1 MGSSE
6 DRRLRFFFL
15 TLFIF
20 LVATTL
26 TSLVNYLLFHTI
38 AELFSIVIGCLIF
51 MIAWTAR
58 DRIEN
63 SYLLF
68 IGIGYLFIA
77 GIDLLHTLAFRGMNI
92 FAGYDANLP
101 TQLWIAAR
109 SLEAATLLIAAVLIP
124 RRVNPKIQFGIY
136 LALVTALIW
145 SIFSPGV
152 FPDCF
157 IEGSGLTPFKI
168 YMEYLLSILFAATVL
183 LLYQKK
189 AYFEPRILHLM
200 IAALGTTIIAELAFT
215 FYIDVYGL
223 SNLIGHLFKIISF
236 ALIYL
241 ALVDTGIRRP
251 LEILYRDL
259 AESEGKFRGL
269 FNAMTEGFA
278 FHEIVRDDEGNA
290 VDYRILEV
298 NPAFEE
304 SLSIPAADA
313 INKTSRELYGMDEP
327 PFLERYA
334 AVADGGK
341 PITFEEYLPHLNR
354 HFKISVFSEKKDR
367 FATIFTDIT
376 RSVEDQKALHLA
388 NKKLNLLTSLT
399 RHDIVNNITA
409 AEGYLYLID
418 TTDMPPD
425 TIRYINGLREQIG
438 AIQRKNEFSRDYQN
452 MGIDAPT
459 WQSLEQILEQY
470 RADHKENV
478 DIGIEHELA
487 GYEIYADPMLP
498 RVFENLIGN
507 ALKHGK
513 TLTTIR
519 WYAEESGDLLRI
531 ICEDDGVGVQDDKKE
546 TIFRPAFGRSHGFGL
561 YLVSEIL
568 SITGITIRETG
579 TYGEGA
585 RFEINVPTEKFRR
598 IS

>member
-6 DRRLRFFFL
+6 DTHIRFFFL

-20 LVATTL
+20 LIATTL
-26 TSLVNYLLFHTI
+26 TSLINYLLFHTI
-38 AELFSIVIGCLIF
+38 AELFSIVIGYLIF

-68 IGIGYLFIA
+68 IGIGYFFIA
-77 GIDLLHTLAFRGMNI
+77 AIDLLHTLAFKGMNV
-92 FAGYDANLP
+92 FAGFDANLP

-109 SLEAATLLIAAVLIP
+109 SLEAATLLIAVVLIP
-124 RRVNPKIQFGIY
+124 RKIDPRLQFGIFF
-136 LALVTALIW
+136 ALVTALIW
-145 SIFSPGV
+145 SIFTPGI

-168 YMEYLLSILFAATVL
+168 YMEYLLSILFAATIV
-183 LLYQKK
+183 LLYQKR
-189 AYFEPRILHLM
+189 AYFEGMILKLM
-200 IAALGTTIIAELAFT
+200 VAAILSTIVAELAFT

-241 ALVDTGIRRP
+241 ALADTGIRRP

-259 AESEGKFRGL
+259 AESEEKFRGL
-269 FNAMTEGFA
+269 FNVMNEGFA

-290 VDYRILEV
+290 VDYRILDV

-304 SLSIPAADA
+304 ILSIPAADV
-313 INKTSRELYGMDEP
+313 INKKSREVYGMDEP
-327 PFLERYA
+327 PFLDRYA

-341 PITFEEYLPHLNR
+341 PESFEEEIPQMQK
-354 HFKISVFSEKKDR
+354 HFKISVFSEKKGT

-376 RSVEDQKALHLA
+376 RTIEDQKALHLA

-399 RHDIVNNITA
+399 RHDIVNNITG

-425 TIRYINGLREQIG
+425 TVRYLNCLREQLT
-438 AIQRKNEFSRDYQN
+438 AIQRKNEFSRDYQD

-459 WQSLEQILEQY
+459 WQSPEQILEQY
-470 RADHKENV
+470 RADHKGNVVIGVEN
-478 DIGIEHELA
+478 ELG

-507 ALKHGK
+507 ALIHGE

-519 WYAEESGDLLRI
+519 WYAEESGGLLRI
-531 ICEDDGVGVQDDKKE
+531 ICEDDGVGIPDDKKE
-546 TIFRPAFGRSHGFGL
+546 SIFRPAFGRSHGFGL

-579 TYGEGA
+579 VYGEGA
-585 RFEINVPTEKFRR
+585 RFEMHVPAEKFRK

>member
-1 MGSSE
+1 MGSS
-6 DRRLRFFFL
+6 DDTHLRFFFPI
-15 TLFIF
+15 LFIF
-20 LVATTL
+20 LIATTL
-26 TSLVNYLLFHTI
+26 TSLVSYLLFHTI

-92 FAGYDANLP
+92 FAGFDANLP

-136 LALVTALIW
+136 LVFATALIW

-168 YMEYLLSILFAATVL
+168 YMEYLLSILFGATIVL
-183 LLYQKK
+183 LYLKR
-189 AYFEPRILHLM
+189 AYFGEMILKLM

-223 SNLIGHLFKIISF
+223 SNLIGHLFKIVSF

-241 ALVDTGIRRP
+241 ALADTGIRRP

-269 FNAMTEGFA
+269 FNAMNEGFA

-304 SLSIPAADA
+304 ILSIPASYA
-313 INKTSRELYGMDEP
+313 INKESRELYGMDEP
-327 PFLERYA
+327 PFLDRYA

-341 PITFEEYLPHLNR
+341 PESFEVETPQMQK

-418 TTDMPPD
+418 TEDMPPD
-425 TIRYINGLREQIG
+425 TVRYLNGLREQIQ
-438 AIQRKNEFSRDYQN
+438 AIQRKNEFSRDYQD
-452 MGIDAPT
+452 MGIEAPA
-459 WQSLEQILEQY
+459 WQSPEQILEQY
-470 RADHKENV
+470 HADNKETV
-478 DIGIEHELA
+478 EKRIENELA

-507 ALKHGK
+507 ALVHGE
-513 TLTTIR
+513 TLTYIR
-519 WYAEESGDLLRI
+519 WYAEENDGLLRI
-531 ICEDDGVGVQDDKKE
+531 ICEDDGVGVPDGKKE
-546 TIFRPAFGRSHGFGL
+546 SIFKPAFGRSHGFGL

-585 RFEINVPTEKFRR
+585 RFEIYVPRERFRK

>member
-1 MGSSE
+1 MGSSD

-68 IGIGYLFIA
+68 IGIGYLFIV
-77 GIDLLHTLAFRGMNI
+77 GIDLLHTLAFKGMNI

-278 FHEIVRDDEGNA
+278 FHEIMRDDEGNA

-313 INKTSRELYGMDEP
+313 IGKTSRDLYGLEEP
-327 PFLERYA
+327 PFLKRYA
-334 AVADGGK
+334 TVADNGQ

-354 HFKISVFSEKKDR
+354 YFKISVFSEKKDR

-418 TTDMPPD
+418 TTGMPPD
-425 TIRYINGLREQIG
+425 TIRYINGLREQIR
-438 AIQRKNEFSRDYQN
+438 AIQRKNEFSRDYQD

-478 DIGIEHELA
+478 VIGIENELA

-507 ALKHGK
+507 ALIHGK
-513 TLTTIR
+513 TLTYIR
-519 WYAEESGDLLRI
+519 WYAEESADLLRI
-531 ICEDDGVGVQDDKKE
+531 ICEDDGAGVPDGKKE

>member
-6 DRRLRFFFL
+6 NINHRFFFPA
-15 TLFIF
+15 LFLF
-20 LVATTL
+20 LGATTL
-26 TSLVNYLLFHTI
+26 ISFINYLLFHTI

-63 SYLLF
+63 SFLLF
-68 IGIGYLFIA
+68 IGVGYLFIV
-77 GIDLLHTLAFRGMNI
+77 GLDLLHTLAFKGMNI

-109 SLEAATLLIAAVLIP
+109 SLEAATLLIAAFLIP
-124 RRVNPKIQFGIY
+124 RKVDLRLQFGIY
-136 LALVTALIW
+136 FALVVALIW
-145 SIFSPGV
+145 SIFTPGV

-157 IEGSGLTPFKI
+157 IEGSGLTSFKI
-168 YMEYLLSILFAATVL
+168 YMEYLLSILFATTIVL
-183 LLYQKK
+183 IYQKR

-200 IAALGTTIIAELAFT
+200 IAALGATIIAELAFT

-241 ALVDTGIRRP
+241 ALVETGIRRP

-259 AESEGKFRGL
+259 AESEEKFRGL
-269 FNAMTEGFA
+269 FQTMKEGFA
-278 FHEIVRDDEGNA
+278 LHEIVKDDDGNA

-304 SLSIPAADA
+304 ILSIPAESA
-313 INKTSRELYGMDEP
+313 INTTARELYGTEEP
-327 PFLERYA
+327 PFLDRYA
-334 AVADGGK
+334 AVADGGE
-341 PITFEEYLPHLNR
+341 PITFEEDVPQLKR
-354 HFKISVFSEKKDR
+354 HFRISVFSEKTNT
-367 FATIFTDIT
+367 FATIFNDIT
-376 RSVEDQKALHLA
+376 RSVEDQKALSLA

-399 RHDIVNNITA
+399 RHDIFNNITA

-452 MGIDAPT
+452 MGIQAPT
-459 WQSLEQILEQY
+459 WQSLEKNIEEYL
-470 RADHKENV
+470 ADHTDTG
-478 DIGIEHELA
+478 DITIEHNLT

-507 ALKHGK
+507 ALIHGK
-513 TLTTIR
+513 TLTSIR
-519 WYAEESGDLLRI
+519 WHTEEKEDSLLI
-531 ICEDDGVGVQDDKKE
+531 ICEDDGVGVVDEKKE
-546 TIFRPAFGRSHGFGL
+546 SIFRPAFGRSHGFGL

-568 SITGITIRETG
+568 SITEITIRENG
-579 TYGEGA
+579 VYGEGA
-585 RFEINVPTEKFRR
+585 RFEIQVPAEKFRR
-598 IS
+598 NS